1 MKRRGFLQLVT
12 CHGAALAA
20 ACLSGCRGKQYA
32 HVLDDDDK
40 NMVGSHTAGAEVFD
54 QQIEEAVGKLLG
66 QQMSGIR
73 QVSHETAVLEP
84 KRICFVGIENASAE
98 ELADSKQQIFELID
112 QKIIESKM
120 FETISQRYVE
130 SGLKDARLRPDDLF
144 KPSNRR
150 LFADVMERNGTP
162 FDYLLWA
169 KFTSLTTKSNGDSQ
183 RDYLMTLE
191 LVDIQTG
198 KNEKVS
204 AKVRKGYHKSVL
216 GRIKHYSG
224 D

>member
-1 MKRRGFLQLVT
+1 MKRRGFIQLVT
-12 CHGAALAA
+12 CHCATLAA

-32 HVLDDDDK
+32 HVLEDDDK

-54 QQIEEAVGKLLG
+54 KQIEEAVGKLLG
-66 QQMSGIR
+66 QQSMGIR
-73 QVSHETAVLEP
+73 QVSHETAAPEP
-84 KRICFVGIENASAE
+84 KRICFVGVENASAE
-98 ELADSKQQIFELID
+98 ELSDSKQQIFELID
-112 QKIIESKM
+112 QKIIESKT

-130 SGLKDARLRPDDLF
+130 SGMKDARLRPDDLF

-162 FDYLLWA
+162 FDYLLFA
-169 KFTSLTTKSNGDSQ
+169 KLTSLTTKSNGDSQ
-183 RDYLMTLE
+183 RDYLLTLE

-204 AKVRKGYHKSVL
+204 AKVRKGYHKSVF
-216 GRIKHYSG
+216 GKAKHY
-224 D
+224 